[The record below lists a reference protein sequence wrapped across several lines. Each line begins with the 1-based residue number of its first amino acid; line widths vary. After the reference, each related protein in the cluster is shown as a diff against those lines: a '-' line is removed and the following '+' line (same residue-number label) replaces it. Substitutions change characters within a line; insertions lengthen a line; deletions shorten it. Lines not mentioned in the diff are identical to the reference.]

1 MTNIQPEN
9 YLNTNQLMQVSEKLK
24 GVSEE
29 NSASLFNEV
38 KILDENT
45 NKVIDSGESA
55 VSKIVNLGNRI
66 LNKLANAFG
75 ISVGTPENSS
85 MEDFQDAQNDSVL
98 GDYFTPYIKAGQES
112 TGSDNLKEGILD
124 DMITAENIQY
134 TFEAIKEEKLSQ
146 GIKILEEN
154 DNYIKFED
162 GSELRLSESEQGFM
176 RLEYHR
182 TANDGSTSHGRIENY
197 DDNRNQ
203 SNYTIAT
210 RSVDGNGP
218 SEELYDYLLENHS
231 TSKDYGEPFGVLH
244 EFTEEGMQ
252 VFREHSN
259 EESYS
264 EEFHHSA
271 DKHLFGDNKDISRR
285 ADYTKYHTK
294 DNHGHYNSETES
306 KNSDYHISERHNW

>member
-29 NSASLFNEV
+29 NNASLFNDV

-45 NKVIDSGESA
+45 NKVIDSGEST

-75 ISVGTPENSS
+75 ISVGTPDNSS
-85 MEDFQDAQNDSVL
+85 MKDFQDAQNDSVL
-98 GDYFTPYIKAGQES
+98 GDYFTPYIKAGEENG
-112 TGSDNLKEGILD
+112 GSDNLKEGTLD
-124 DMITAENIQY
+124 DMITAENVKY

-162 GSELRLSESEQGFM
+162 GSELILSESEHGFM
-176 RLEYHR
+176 RLDYHR

-197 DDNRNQ
+197 DNNRNQ

-231 TSKDYGEPFGVLH
+231 TSKDYGGPFGVAHSL
-244 EFTEEGMQ
+244 TEEGQ
-252 VFREHSN
+252 RILNEHSN

-271 DKHLFGDNKDISRR
+271 DKSLFEEDNKDISRR
-285 ADYTKYHTK
+285 ADYTKDHTK
-294 DNHGHYNSETES
+294 ANHGHYNSETES
-306 KNSDYHISERHNW
+306 KSSDYHISERHN